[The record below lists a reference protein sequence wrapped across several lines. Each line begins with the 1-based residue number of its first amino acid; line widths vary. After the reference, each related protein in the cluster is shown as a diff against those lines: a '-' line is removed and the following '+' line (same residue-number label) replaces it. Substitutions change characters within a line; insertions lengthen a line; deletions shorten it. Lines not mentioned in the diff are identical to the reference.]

1 MRKETELE
9 KLERLNEI
17 IGAFSPGI
25 LNLFK
30 SVSEKADEVLKE
42 DIVCLA
48 NAMYKEGV
56 MDGMRFYDWLVEG
69 VC

>member
-25 LNLFK
+25 LNLFE

-48 NAMYKEGV
+48 NAMYNEGV
-56 MDGMRFYDWLVEG
+56 MDGMRFYDWLVEE

>member
-17 IGAFSPGI
+17 IGDFSPGI
-25 LNLFK
+25 LNLFE

-56 MDGMRFYDWLVEG
+56 MDGMRFYDWLVEE

>member
-17 IGAFSPGI
+17 IGDFSPGI
-25 LNLFK
+25 LNLFE

-56 MDGMRFYDWLVEG
+56 MDGMRFHDWLVEE

>member
-25 LNLFK
+25 LNLFE
-30 SVSEKADEVLKE
+30 SVSEKADEVLRE

-56 MDGMRFYDWLVEG
+56 MDGMRFYDWLVEE

>member
-25 LNLFK
+25 LNLFE

-56 MDGMRFYDWLVEG
+56 MDGMRFYDWLIEE

>member
-25 LNLFK
+25 LDLFE
-30 SVSEKADEVLKE
+30 SVSEKADEVFKE

-56 MDGMRFYDWLVEG
+56 MDGMRFYDWLVEE

>member
-9 KLERLNEI
+9 KFERLNEI

-25 LNLFK
+25 LNLFE

-56 MDGMRFYDWLVEG
+56 IDGMRFYDWLVEE

>member
-25 LNLFK
+25 LDLFE

-56 MDGMRFYDWLVEG
+56 MDGMRFYDWLVEE

>member
-17 IGAFSPGI
+17 IGVFSPGI
-25 LNLFK
+25 LNLFE

-56 MDGMRFYDWLVEG
+56 MDGMRFYDWLVEE
-69 VC
+69 VH